1 MKKVKKLNNTQ
12 QQVKMNINLNSLK
25 PLTCPKCKNT
35 VFRAD
40 LNMFKKLPRIQSP
53 TGQAQLIKIEL
64 ISCPACNSF
73 YFIKDAELIS
83 LPLEEHKIKE

>member
-1 MKKVKKLNNTQ
+1 MKKLNNIQ
-12 QQVKMNINLNSLK
+12 QQVRMNINLNSLK
-25 PLTCPKCKNT
+25 PLTCPKCKNS
-35 VFRAD
+35 VFRTD
-40 LNMFKKLPRIQSP
+40 LSTFKKLPGIQSS

-64 ISCPACNSF
+64 ISCLTCNSF